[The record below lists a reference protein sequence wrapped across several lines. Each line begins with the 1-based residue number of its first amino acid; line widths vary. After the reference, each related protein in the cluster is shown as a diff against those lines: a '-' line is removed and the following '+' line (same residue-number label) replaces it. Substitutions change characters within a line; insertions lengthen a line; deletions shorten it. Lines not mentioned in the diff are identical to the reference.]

1 MNILIRKESIV
12 KRKYLALGFA
22 LLCCLLVPFMT
33 GCQKQPKQTKD
44 GLHIVTSFYP
54 IYAMTKYIS
63 GNLNDV
69 KMIQSRAGIHSFE
82 PSPNDVAAI
91 YDADLFVYHSHTLEA
106 WAGKLD
112 ASKHHS
118 KVKIVEASKSLT
130 LDKVEGLEDMP
141 VTDGVDPARL
151 YDPHTWSDPLL
162 AADEADII
170 AKQLAAIDPK
180 HRLIYEKNA
189 KSFREET
196 ENIDHAFQAKF
207 KKVKTRTFVTQHTA
221 FSYLAKRYKL
231 KQIGIAGI
239 SPEQEPT
246 PRQLTEIRD
255 FIKTYQVKTIFVEKN
270 VSQKLAKTV
279 AHKTGVK
286 LKLLSP
292 LESDPENNKSY
303 LENVKENLTILYNE
317 LR

>member
-1 MNILIRKESIV
+1 M
-12 KRKYLALGFA
+12 KRKYIAFGLG
-22 LLCCLLVPFMT
+22 LLCCLLFPLMT
-33 GCQKQPKQTKD
+33 ACQTPSRQVKK

-63 GNLNDV
+63 GDLNDV

-91 YDADLFVYHSHTLEA
+91 YAADLFVYHSHTLEA

-112 ASKHHS
+112 ASKHQS
-118 KVKIVEASKSLT
+118 TVKIVEASKGLVM
-130 LDKVEGLEDMP
+130 DKVEGLEDMP
-141 VTDGVDPARL
+141 VTDGIDPARL
-151 YDPHTWSDPLL
+151 YDPHTWSDPIL

-170 AKQLAAIDPK
+170 AKQLAKVDPK
-180 HRLIYEKNA
+180 HQAVYQKNA
-189 KSFREET
+189 KAFRKEAEAI
-196 ENIDHAFQAKF
+196 NQSFQAKF
-207 KKVKTRTFVTQHTA
+207 KTVKTRTFVTQHTA
-221 FSYLAKRYKL
+221 FSYLAKRYHL
-231 KQIGIAGI
+231 KQLGIAGI

-246 PRQLTEIRD
+246 ARQLTDIRD

-279 AHKTGVK
+279 AHTTGVN

-292 LESDPENNKSY
+292 LEADPENNKSY
-303 LENVKENLTILYNE
+303 LENVKDNLDILYHE